1 MTSLVYHRHDA
12 RKFLFIYFCITSIS
26 QQEKAGVVLGR
37 SIGPFVLGQTLQTA
51 VDVIRH
57 HLPKHRAEVCYHEGE
72 PSRHLLLLK
81 ACEQDGASGLY
92 VLRFDPT
99 LQLLVT
105 VSYFPPLRVRLAI
118 TTSAGGEPSLPFTIG
133 DLIDIFGQPARW
145 EATTL
150 AGRKE
155 AVRCFYEGTCF
166 VFRCLHGN
174 GSREFRLDEG
184 TVASK
189 SELITLHVTTHVGA
203 PTYCLWGGHVSL
215 SKLLPTHF
223 GLFESR
229 LVVEAATRWARGI
242 EMSAKSGEIIQVLF
256 GATSQDVLRAL
267 GCPDSVWYKEDHHVS
282 VDGLLI
288 QRAGT
293 AGVYFSYRRLGVS
306 LLIDASTHQVKKIV
320 LHTNVPG
327 YFEFCSYSR
336 CYFKASLTSDGL
348 ATNDDDSFLLMPE
361 TKWSTFVR
369 NVDTACIRHLGRCL
383 YEPSTNSCY
392 PFPPTNMW
400 VLFDQ
405 FLVETTSHDD
415 IAKVTIVAP
424 DSTTVTTRQSV
435 VTRTSPG
442 NLLPVREEVVS
453 SGHLTGRVSG
463 VQQLGQVDCAAIGHD
478 PTSNNWRRSSEAH
491 SNEAHSNEGCSNDR
505 HSNEAHSSEGHSN
518 EGHSNEGH
526 IGVGGMEVFSTLGND
541 DDNELFC
548 SAESSLEALQ
558 LSPTSPA
565 TIQLSPTSPATIQ
578 LSPTSPATIQLSPAS
593 PATIQLSPTSP
604 ATIQLSPTSPATIQ
618 LSPASP
624 ATIQLSPA
632 SPATIQLSPTSPAT
646 IQLSPASPAT
656 IQLSPASPTTIQS
669 PPSQEQLYISHFCP
683 SLNTLLT
690 EVQGAE
696 GVKEGVQRAE
706 GVKEGVQRAD
716 GVKEGVPYYNCM
728 VYDFHDGPRV
738 GVANNGTP
746 RDALPSLAISL
757 SNMDSIQ
764 WGKSGSKEVDGNDD
778 ASKTL
783 QNEHTVG
790 VEDLA
795 RDDMPSAISPED
807 SLFEI
812 VSHKEL
818 IASSPII
825 GTVADAL
832 LAGPDNHTLSDGH
845 IPVEGHAPSEV
856 HIPMEE
862 HAGHAPSDD
871 HSTNEQPEARST
883 KFKTPPPKQ
892 EDHPQI
898 LYRPSISTATP
909 SRLLSLSQD
918 LGMVAW
924 ARERGGQAGTTETST
939 RAPPSSSHAS
949 AQSEKVWKRLL
960 GHTQSSERRVRQK
973 YQPGTKKQ
981 EKAGLESAD
990 GQVCEDIGTE
1000 NSCDPC
1006 LEEGGGDG
1014 MEQVSEARRRGSDG
1028 DHGDMSRLHSGSGD
1042 QVVACAP
1049 SEHQTATDDLGCLR
1063 TNSAP
1068 LASQPEA
1075 VLEGGEPCTQG
1086 KCCLQHCPSWLVIGD
1101 GDVIEW

>member
-1 MTSLVYHRHDA
+1 M
-12 RKFLFIYFCITSIS
+12 
-26 QQEKAGVVLGR
+26 
-37 SIGPFVLGQTLQTA
+37 
-51 VDVIRH
+51 
-57 HLPKHRAEVCYHEGE
+57 
-72 PSRHLLLLK
+72 
-81 ACEQDGASGLY
+81 
-92 VLRFDPT
+92 
-99 LQLLVT
+99 
-105 VSYFPPLRVRLAI
+105 
-118 TTSAGGEPSLPFTIG
+118 
-133 DLIDIFGQPARW
+133 
-145 EATTL
+145 
-150 AGRKE
+150 
-155 AVRCFYEGTCF
+155 
-166 VFRCLHGN
+166 
-174 GSREFRLDEG
+174 
-184 TVASK
+184 
-189 SELITLHVTTHVGA
+189 
-203 PTYCLWGGHVSL
+203 
-215 SKLLPTHF
+215 
-223 GLFESR
+223 
-229 LVVEAATRWARGI
+229 
-242 EMSAKSGEIIQVLF
+242 
-256 GATSQDVLRAL
+256 
-267 GCPDSVWYKEDHHVS
+267 
-282 VDGLLI
+282 
-288 QRAGT
+288 
-293 AGVYFSYRRLGVS
+293 
-306 LLIDASTHQVKKIV
+306 
-320 LHTNVPG
+320 
-327 YFEFCSYSR
+327 
-336 CYFKASLTSDGL
+336 

-392 PFPPTNMW
+392 PFPPTSMW

-424 DSTTVTTRQSV
+424 DSTTVTTRQSIM
-435 VTRTSPG
+435 TRTSPG
-442 NLLPVREEVVS
+442 NMLPVREEVVS
-453 SGHLTGRVSG
+453 SGQPH
-463 VQQLGQVDCAAIGHD
+463 
-478 PTSNNWRRSSEAH
+478 RRSSEAH
-491 SNEAHSNEGCSNDR
+491 SNEGCSNEGHSNEGHSNEGCSNEG

-526 IGVGGMEVFSTLGND
+526 IGVGSMEVFSTLGND

-558 LSPTSPA
+558 LSPA
-565 TIQLSPTSPATIQ
+565 
-578 LSPTSPATIQLSPAS
+578 
-593 PATIQLSPTSP
+593 
-604 ATIQLSPTSPATIQ
+604 SPATIQ

-646 IQLSPASPAT
+646 IQLSPTSPTTIQLSPASPAT
-656 IQLSPASPTTIQS
+656 IQLSPASPATIQLSPASPATIQS

-690 EVQGAE
+690 EVQGTE
-696 GVKEGVQRAE
+696 GVKERVQRAE

-716 GVKEGVPYYNCM
+716 GVKEGVPYYNSM

-746 RDALPSLAISL
+746 WDALPSLSISL

-764 WGKSGSKEVDGNDD
+764 WGKCGSKEVDGNDD

-790 VEDLA
+790 VED
-795 RDDMPSAISPED
+795 RVRE
-807 SLFEI
+807 
-812 VSHKEL
+812 
-818 IASSPII
+818 
-825 GTVADAL
+825 GTVADAS

-862 HAGHAPSDD
+862 HAGRAPSDD
-871 HSTNEQPEARST
+871 HSSDEQPEARST

-898 LYRPSISTATP
+898 LYRPSISSATP

-918 LGMVAW
+918 LGMVTW

-939 RAPPSSSHAS
+939 RVPPSSSHAS

-981 EKAGLESAD
+981 EKVGLEGAD
-990 GQVCEDIGTE
+990 GQVCEGAVCEDIGTE
-1000 NSCDPC
+1000 NGCDPR

-1014 MEQVSEARRRGSDG
+1014 MDQVSEARCRGSDG
-1028 DHGDMSRLHSGSGD
+1028 DHGDMSRPHSGSGD
-1042 QVVACAP
+1042 QVVACAA

-1086 KCCLQHCPSWLVIGD
+1086 SSGSPDPFASIPLPSCDPQLSEGLLLPLMGPGESLPLVTRRCWDSSEPHRPDYGPPSLDLNTAVFENISCEHDEMCQVLAVRHQVLVDLKGKVRTDPSSIPQEVLGHALSGECDRSLLPTILEALNLSITNTWDMGLSISVLPLAAELISEQADPRHVVVGCNSVLRVIDCHLHDLHLSNSEDPSDPVVECLHHLKRVHLAIQALLPRLQEHGETDALTDAALSKLLVVRD
-1101 GDVIEW
+1101 SLNLVLRKPQVQ